1 MQILSKYDLFIF
13 DWDHTLTTSTILVSI
28 IHTLNKNYGKLNK
41 KSYEKE
47 YDPRNAIRNIR
58 ISEDVSRFYS
68 FFDDI
73 YFLLF
78 RPKLKEN
85 SLALLDLLRR
95 KHKKIAI
102 FSDSKTYRLVKETRE
117 LGVIKYLDC
126 AISAESIDRYK
137 PDPSGLFLISDKLRI
152 PRGRSV
158 YIGDM
163 ASDMLTAKFAGME
176 SCAVS
181 DGVDSEA
188 LLKDTKPTYLFRNLR
203 EFLEAL
209 QR

>member
-13 DWDHTLTTSTILVSI
+13 DWDHTLTTSTVIIRI
-28 IHTLNKNYGKLNK
+28 IHILGKGRGKLNK
-41 KSYEKE
+41 KGYEKD
-47 YDPRNAIRNIR
+47 YDPKNAIRNIQMR
-58 ISEDVSRFYS
+58 EDVNRLYS

-78 RPKLKEN
+78 RPKVKEN
-85 SLALLDLLRR
+85 SLLLLDFLRK

-102 FSDSKTYRLVKETRE
+102 FSDSKTYRLIKETRE
-117 LGVIKYLDC
+117 LGVAKYIDC
-126 AISAESIDRYK
+126 VISAESIDRYK
-137 PDPSGLFLISDKLRI
+137 PDPSGLFLISDKLKV
-152 PRGRSV
+152 PRGRSI

-163 ASDMLTAKFAGME
+163 VSDMLTAKFAGMG

-188 LLKDTKPTYLFRNLR
+188 LLKDAKPTYLFRNLC
-203 EFLEAL
+203 EFSEAL
-209 QR
+209 KT